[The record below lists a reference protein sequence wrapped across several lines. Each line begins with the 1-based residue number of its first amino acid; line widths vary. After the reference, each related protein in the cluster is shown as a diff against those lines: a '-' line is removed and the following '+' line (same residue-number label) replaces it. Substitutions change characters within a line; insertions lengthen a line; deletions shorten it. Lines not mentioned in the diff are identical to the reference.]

1 MEHLPSL
8 LTILGSRLVI
18 VPAAHPVRRASAS
31 PSLTVNIPL
40 VEAAARVHILHN
52 FCKRTNGFQ
61 TTAFKQRLSNN
72 GFQTTVFK
80 NGRINRT
87 EIIFHKA
94 NTFKSI

>member
-8 LTILGSRLVI
+8 LTIQGSRLVI

-31 PSLTVNIPL
+31 PSMTVNIPV

-61 TTAFKQRLSNN
+61 TT
-72 GFQTTVFK
+72 VFK

-87 EIIFHKA
+87 EIIFQEA